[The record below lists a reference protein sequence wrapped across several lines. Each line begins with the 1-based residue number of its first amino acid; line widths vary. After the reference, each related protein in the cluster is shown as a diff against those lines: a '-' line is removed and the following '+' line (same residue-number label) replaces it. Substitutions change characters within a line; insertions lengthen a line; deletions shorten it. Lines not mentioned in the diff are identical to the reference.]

1 VILVWGPPD
10 DPPVERVIAALEDRS
25 ADFVHLDD
33 SDLGALQYDVMLAAQ
48 PSGWIE
54 LARRRVALDCLRGMY
69 LRPRDPTHGVAAV
82 ASSALLAVA
91 ASLPA
96 AVVNRPAAGASNLS
110 KPFQLGLI
118 AAAGFDVPETLVTTD
133 PVAARDFL
141 ETHGRLVYKSTSGV
155 RSIVGALGGDQAKRL
170 DAVRTG
176 PVQLQRWIDGLDVR
190 VHVVGDQW
198 FTTAIESEA
207 DDYRYA
213 ARQGIPVA
221 MAPYEIGTELGD
233 RLVALTQQMGLLVSG
248 VDLRL
253 TRDGAWYCLEVN
265 PSPGFTYF
273 QDGTGQPIAEAI
285 ADLLIRG
292 VPAPF
297 PPDTSTARRHDRR
310 PSGPPR
316 AGDQK
321 SN

>member
-1 VILVWGPPD
+1 MILVWGPPG
-10 DPPVERVIAALEDRS
+10 DPPVERVIAALENRS

-33 SDLGALQYDVMLAAQ
+33 SDLRALQYDVRLTAR

-54 LARRRVALDCLRGMY
+54 LARRRVPLDALRGMY
-69 LRPRDPTHGVAAV
+69 LRPRDPTHGAAAA

-110 KPFQLGLI
+110 KPFQLCLI

-133 PVAARDFL
+133 PAAARRFL
-141 ETHGRLVYKSTSGV
+141 EAHGRLVYKSTSGV
-155 RSIVGALGGDQAKRL
+155 RSIVATLDGDQANRL

-190 VHVVGDQW
+190 VHVVGNQW
-198 FTTAIESEA
+198 FATAVDSEA

-213 ARQGIPVA
+213 VRQGTEVA
-221 MAPYEIGTELGD
+221 MASYEIGKALGD
-233 RLVALTQQMGLLVSG
+233 RLVALTRQMGLLVSG
-248 VDLRL
+248 VDLRI
-253 TRDGAWYCLEVN
+253 TREGTWYCLEVN
-265 PSPGFTYF
+265 PSPGFTFF
-273 QDGTGQPIAEAI
+273 QDGAGQPIAEAI

-292 VPAPF
+292 APAPF
-297 PPDTSTARRHDRR
+297 SRDAANYS
-310 PSGPPR
+310 
-316 AGDQK
+316 
-321 SN
+321 